1 MLRNESEI
9 RTSGAVYVRF
19 QRINAHSKS
28 LFRDVRIRNN
38 VTNRTRLLHV
48 MDQTLITYFISYVL
62 LKESPF
68 RTRLDQLL
76 GWIDQAGKFTFF
88 FFFNFILRLVAI
100 QLDSFKLPMSTL
112 YTHTHMS

>member
-76 GWIDQAGKFTFF
+76 GWIDQAGKITFF
-88 FFFNFILRLVAI
+88 YNFIIRLVAI

-112 YTHTHMS
+112 YTHTHTS